1 MYNPVNIL
9 CFMDNKVNKK
19 VAFHTLGCKVNI
31 CETEAMIRI
40 FENSGYTVVDFSEP
54 ADIYVIN
61 TCSVTNIADRKSR
74 QMIHRARKMSPDAMI
89 IATGCYV
96 EGLDEEA
103 AKELDCD
110 KLIDNAHKNEIVAQA
125 EEIAITRM
133 GKHIRADVKIEDGC
147 NQFCSY
153 CIIPY
158 RRGRI
163 NKRPKENIL
172 KEVAQLAST
181 GHKEIVLVGIHI
193 SSYGRDELVEL
204 IREIGKIDGVERIRL
219 GSLEPRLIDD
229 ELLTG
234 LKSVRQFCPHFHLSL
249 QSGCDKTLK
258 AMNRHYTAAEYRTS
272 VELIRSYWEHPA
284 ITTDVIAGFPGET
297 EEDFAVSKRFVD
309 EIGFYQMHIFP
320 YSRRKGTVADRM
332 PGQLTMAVKQARV
345 DELEEINDR
354 NTREFIDYYLGREIE
369 VLIEETDGEYLVGH
383 TPEYVRVK
391 LPLKE
396 YGTEC
401 INTIVR
407 CTGDKSVLA

>member
-1 MYNPVNIL
+1 ME
-9 CFMDNKVNKK
+9 NKVNKK

-40 FENSGYTVVDFSEP
+40 FENSGYDVVDFSDK

-74 QMIHRARKMSPDAMI
+74 QMIHRAKKLAPDAVI

-110 KLIDNAHKNEIVAQA
+110 KLIDNAHKNEIVARA
-125 EEIAITRM
+125 EEIAITKM
-133 GKHIRADVKIEDGC
+133 GKHTRADVKIEDGC

-163 NKRPKENIL
+163 NIRPEENIL
-172 KEVAQLAST
+172 REVRQLAQT

-193 SSYGRDELVEL
+193 SSYGRDGLVHL
-204 IREIGKIDGVERIRL
+204 ISEIGKIEGIERIRL

-229 ELLTG
+229 VLLSG
-234 LKSVRQFCPHFHLSL
+234 LKKVRQFCPHFHLSL

-258 AMNRHYTAAEYRTS
+258 AMNRHYTADEYRQS
-272 VELIRSYWEHPA
+272 VALVRKYWDHPA
-284 ITTDVIAGFPGET
+284 VTTDVIAGFPGET
-297 EEDFAVSKRFVD
+297 DEDFEISKAFTD
-309 EIGFYQMHIFP
+309 EMQFFQMHIFP

-332 PGQLTMAVKQARV
+332 PNQLTLAEKQKRV
-345 DELEEINDR
+345 DELEEVNAR
-354 NTREFIDYYLGREIE
+354 NTSAFINYYIGRGIE
-369 VLIEETDGEYLVGH
+369 VLVEESDGEYLIGH

-391 LPLKE
+391 LPVSE
-396 YGTEC
+396 YGEDK
-401 INTIVR
+401 INTLIKV
-407 CTGDKSVLA
+407 TGDIFILS

>member
-1 MYNPVNIL
+1 MYNPANIL
-9 CFMDNKVNKK
+9 CFMNNKVNKK

-31 CETEAMIRI
+31 YETEAMIRY
-40 FENSGYTVVDFSEP
+40 FEESGYTVVDFTEP

-74 QMIHRARKMSPDAMI
+74 QMIHRARKMSPDATI

-96 EGLDEEA
+96 EGLDEESA
-103 AKELDCD
+103 GELDCD

-125 EEIAITRM
+125 EEIAITKM

-163 NKRPKENIL
+163 NRRPKENIL
-172 KEVAQLAST
+172 REVRQLAAT

-204 IREIGKIDGVERIRL
+204 IGEIGKIDGVERIRL

-234 LKSVRQFCPHFHLSL
+234 LKAVKQFCPHFHLSL
-249 QSGCDKTLK
+249 QSGCDRILK
-258 AMNRHYTAAEYRTS
+258 AMNRHYTAAEYRTG

-297 EEDFAVSKRFVD
+297 EEDFTVSKRFVD

-320 YSRRKGTVADRM
+320 YSRRKGTAADRM

-354 NTREFIDYYLGREIE
+354 NTRRFIDYYLGREME
-369 VLIEETDGEYLVGH
+369 VLIEETDGEYLIGH
-383 TPEYVRVK
+383 TPEYVRVR
-391 LPLKE
+391 LPLEK

-407 CTGDKSVLA
+407 CIGSEESLN

>member
-1 MYNPVNIL
+1 ME
-9 CFMDNKVNKK
+9 NKVNKK

-40 FENSGYTVVDFSEP
+40 FEDSGYTVVDFNEP

-74 QMIHRARKMSPDAMI
+74 QMIRRARKMSPNATV

-103 AKELDCD
+103 AKDLDCD
-110 KLIDNAHKNEIVAQA
+110 KLIDNAHKNEMVAQA
-125 EEIAITRM
+125 EEIAITKM
-133 GKHIRADVKIEDGC
+133 GNHIRADVKIEDGC

-163 NKRPKENIL
+163 NCRPKENIL
-172 KEVAQLAST
+172 REIRQLAAT

-193 SSYGRDELVEL
+193 SSYGRDELVDL
-204 IREIGKIDGVERIRL
+204 IQEIGKTEGIERIRL
-219 GSLEPRLIDD
+219 GSLEPRLIDN
-229 ELLTG
+229 ELLAG
-234 LKSVRQFCPHFHLSL
+234 LKKVKQFCPHFHLSL

-258 AMNRHYTAAEYRTS
+258 AMNRHYTAAEYRKS
-272 VELIRSYWEHPA
+272 VELIRSCWEHPA

-297 EEDFAVSKRFVD
+297 EEDFDLSKQFVD

-332 PGQLTMAVKQARV
+332 PDQLTMAVKGARV

-354 NTREFIDYYLGREIE
+354 NTRKFIDYYLGREIE
-369 VLIEETDGEYLVGH
+369 VLVEESDGQYLIGH

-391 LPLKE
+391 LPTEE
-396 YGTEC
+396 YGPEY
-401 INTIVR
+401 INTIVK
-407 CTGDKSVLA
+407 CTVTRDMLA

>member
-1 MYNPVNIL
+1 ME
-9 CFMDNKVNKK
+9 NKVNKK

-40 FENSGYTVVDFSEP
+40 FENSGYDVVDFSDK

-74 QMIHRARKMSPDAMI
+74 QMIHRAKKLAPDAVI

-103 AKELDCD
+103 AKGLDCD
-110 KLIDNAHKNEIVAQA
+110 QLIDNAHKNEIVARA
-125 EEIAITRM
+125 EEIAITKM
-133 GKHIRADVKIEDGC
+133 GKHTRADVKIEDGC

-163 NKRPKENIL
+163 NIRPEENIL
-172 KEVAQLAST
+172 REVRQLAQT

-193 SSYGRDELVEL
+193 SSYGRDGLVHL
-204 IREIGKIDGVERIRL
+204 ISEIGKIEGIERIRL

-229 ELLTG
+229 VLLSG
-234 LKSVRQFCPHFHLSL
+234 LKKVRQFCPHFHLSL

-258 AMNRHYTAAEYRTS
+258 AMNRHYTADEYRQS
-272 VELIRSYWEHPA
+272 VALVRKYWDHPA
-284 ITTDVIAGFPGET
+284 VTTDVIAGFPGET
-297 EEDFAVSKRFVD
+297 DEDFEISKAFTD
-309 EIGFYQMHIFP
+309 EMQFFQMHIFP

-332 PGQLTMAVKQARV
+332 PNQLTLAEKQKRV
-345 DELEEINDR
+345 DELEEVNAR
-354 NTREFIDYYLGREIE
+354 NTSAFINYYAGREIE
-369 VLIEETDGEYLVGH
+369 VLVEESDGEYLIGH

-391 LPLKE
+391 LPVSE
-396 YGTEC
+396 YGEDK
-401 INTIVR
+401 INTLIKV
-407 CTGDKSVLA
+407 TGDIFILS

>member
-1 MYNPVNIL
+1 ME
-9 CFMDNKVNKK
+9 NKVNKK

-40 FENSGYTVVDFSEP
+40 FENSGYDVVDFSDK

-74 QMIHRARKMSPDAMI
+74 QMIHRAKKIAPDAVI

-96 EGLDEEA
+96 EGLEEEA

-110 KLIDNAHKNEIVAQA
+110 KLIDNAHKNEIVARA
-125 EEIAITRM
+125 EEIAIIKM
-133 GKHIRADVKIEDGC
+133 GKHTRADVKIEDGC

-163 NKRPKENIL
+163 NIRPEENIL
-172 KEVAQLAST
+172 REVRQLAQT

-193 SSYGRDELVEL
+193 SSYGRDGLVHL
-204 IREIGKIDGVERIRL
+204 ISEIGKIEGIERIRL

-229 ELLTG
+229 VLLSG
-234 LKSVRQFCPHFHLSL
+234 LKKVRQFCPHFHLSL

-258 AMNRHYTAAEYRTS
+258 AMNRHYTADEYRQS
-272 VELIRSYWEHPA
+272 VALVRKYWDHPA
-284 ITTDVIAGFPGET
+284 VTTDVIAGFPGET
-297 EEDFAVSKRFVD
+297 DEDFEISKAFTD
-309 EIGFYQMHIFP
+309 EMQFFQMHIFP

-332 PGQLTMAVKQARV
+332 PNQLTLAEKQKRV
-345 DELEEINDR
+345 DELEEVNAR
-354 NTREFIDYYLGREIE
+354 NTSAFINYYIGREIE
-369 VLIEETDGEYLVGH
+369 VLVEESDGEYLIGH

-391 LPLKE
+391 LPVSE
-396 YGTEC
+396 YGEDK
-401 INTIVR
+401 INTLIKV
-407 CTGDKSVLA
+407 TGDIFILS

>member
-1 MYNPVNIL
+1 MET
-9 CFMDNKVNKK
+9 KVNKK

-40 FENSGYTVVDFSEP
+40 FENSGYDIVDFNEK
-54 ADIYVIN
+54 ADVYVIN

-74 QMIHRARKMSPDAMI
+74 QMIHRAKKLAPDAVI

-103 AKELDCD
+103 AKELNCD
-110 KLIDNAHKNEIVAQA
+110 KLIDNAHKNEIVARA
-125 EEIAITRM
+125 EEIAITKM
-133 GKHIRADVKIEDGC
+133 GKHTRADVKIEDGC

-163 NKRPKENIL
+163 NIRPEENIL
-172 KEVAQLAST
+172 REVRQLAQT

-193 SSYGRDELVEL
+193 SSYGRDELVHL
-204 IREIGKIDGVERIRL
+204 ITEIGKIDGIERIRL

-229 ELLTG
+229 ILLSG
-234 LKSVRQFCPHFHLSL
+234 LKKVRQFCPHFHLSL

-258 AMNRHYTAAEYRTS
+258 AMNRHYTADEYRQS
-272 VELIRSYWEHPA
+272 VALVRKYWDHPA
-284 ITTDVIAGFPGET
+284 VTTDVIAGFPGET
-297 EEDFAVSKRFVD
+297 EEDFAISKSFTD
-309 EIGFYQMHIFP
+309 EMQFFQMHIFP

-332 PGQLTMAVKQARV
+332 PNQLTLAEKQKRV
-345 DELEEINDR
+345 DELEEVNAR
-354 NTREFIDYYLGREIE
+354 NTSAFINYYVGRKIE
-369 VLIEETDGEYLVGH
+369 VLIEESDGEYLIGH

-391 LPLKE
+391 LPVSK
-396 YGTEC
+396 YGEDK
-401 INTIVR
+401 INTLIKV
-407 CTGDKSVLA
+407 TGDIFILS

>member
-1 MYNPVNIL
+1 ME
-9 CFMDNKVNKK
+9 NKVNKK

-40 FENSGYTVVDFSEP
+40 FENSGYDVVDFSEK

-74 QMIHRARKMSPDAMI
+74 QMIHRAKKLAPDAVI

-103 AKELDCD
+103 ARELDCD
-110 KLIDNAHKNEIVAQA
+110 KLIDNAHKNEIVARA
-125 EEIAITRM
+125 EEIAITKM
-133 GKHIRADVKIEDGC
+133 GKHTRADVKIEDGC

-163 NKRPKENIL
+163 NIRPEENIL
-172 KEVAQLAST
+172 REVRQLAQT
-181 GHKEIVLVGIHI
+181 GHKEIILVGIHI
-193 SSYGRDELVEL
+193 SSYGRDGLVHL
-204 IREIGKIDGVERIRL
+204 ISEIGKIEGIERIRL

-229 ELLTG
+229 VLLSG
-234 LKSVRQFCPHFHLSL
+234 LKKVRQFCPHFHLSL

-258 AMNRHYTAAEYRTS
+258 AMNRHYTADEYRQS
-272 VELIRSYWEHPA
+272 VALVRKYWDHPA
-284 ITTDVIAGFPGET
+284 VTTDVIAGFPGET
-297 EEDFAVSKRFVD
+297 DEDFEISKAFTD
-309 EIGFYQMHIFP
+309 EMQFFQMHIFP

-332 PGQLTMAVKQARV
+332 PNQLTLAEKQKRV
-345 DELEEINDR
+345 DELEEVNAR
-354 NTREFIDYYLGREIE
+354 NTSAFINYYAGREIE
-369 VLIEETDGEYLVGH
+369 VLVEESDGEYLIGH

-391 LPLKE
+391 LPVSD
-396 YGTEC
+396 YGEDK
-401 INTIVR
+401 INTLIKV
-407 CTGDKSVLA
+407 TGDIFILS

>member
-1 MYNPVNIL
+1 M
-9 CFMDNKVNKK
+9 
-19 VAFHTLGCKVNI
+19 NI

-40 FENSGYTVVDFSEP
+40 FENSGYTVVDFTEP

-74 QMIHRARKMSPDAMI
+74 QMIHRARKMSPDATI

-133 GKHIRADVKIEDGC
+133 GRHIRADVKIEDGC

-383 TPEYVRVK
+383 TPEYVRVR
-391 LPLKE
+391 LPLNE

>member
-1 MYNPVNIL
+1 ME
-9 CFMDNKVNKK
+9 NKVNKK

-40 FENSGYTVVDFSEP
+40 FENSGYDVVDFSEK

-74 QMIHRARKMSPDAMI
+74 QMIRRAKKLAPDAVI

-110 KLIDNAHKNEIVAQA
+110 KLIDNAHKNEIVARA
-125 EEIAITRM
+125 EEIAITKM
-133 GKHIRADVKIEDGC
+133 GKHTRADVKIEDGC

-163 NKRPKENIL
+163 NIRPEENIL
-172 KEVAQLAST
+172 REVRQLAQT

-193 SSYGRDELVEL
+193 SSYGRDGLVHL
-204 IREIGKIDGVERIRL
+204 ITEIGKIEGIERIRL

-229 ELLTG
+229 VLLSG
-234 LKSVRQFCPHFHLSL
+234 LKKVRQFCPHFHLSL

-258 AMNRHYTAAEYRTS
+258 AMNRHYTADEYRQS
-272 VELIRSYWEHPA
+272 VALVRKYWDHPA
-284 ITTDVIAGFPGET
+284 VTTDVIAGFPGET
-297 EEDFAVSKRFVD
+297 DEDFEISKAFTD
-309 EIGFYQMHIFP
+309 EMQFFQMHIFP

-332 PGQLTMAVKQARV
+332 PNQLTLAEKQKRV
-345 DELEEINDR
+345 DELEEVNAR
-354 NTREFIDYYLGREIE
+354 NTSAFINYYIGREIE
-369 VLIEETDGEYLVGH
+369 VLVEESDGEYLIGH

-391 LPLKE
+391 LPVSE
-396 YGTEC
+396 YGEDK
-401 INTIVR
+401 INTLIKV
-407 CTGDKSVLA
+407 TGDIFILS